1 MRRTHFEAFRP
12 VCPRCGDAAFLQIAR
27 VLREQDGDIAAGILH
42 CPRPA
47 CRQEYPIVDSI
58 PLIVADLPRL
68 LGDRGVEMMLR
79 DNLEPDLESLL
90 GDAIGPDSWYDAIR
104 QISSTYGWDSYAAL
118 DPAEA
123 PATGAA
129 PLPGAAAR
137 CLNRLMDLVGNAHPV
152 TRALDLGC
160 AAGGTS
166 FALAARHPD
175 ALVLGADLNLGL
187 LRLARRAASGT
198 VSYPRRRIGLVYDRR
213 CFPVALPGAARVD
226 FWACD
231 ATSLAFRDGTADLVA
246 ALNLLDC
253 VAEPSRLLAEL
264 RRVLAPSGTLLLATP
279 YDWSTRATQPAHWI
293 GGHSQRAAHDGA
305 GEKFLRDLLTAGGHA
320 QSVAGLRLCGEVAN
334 WPWHT
339 RLHDRAAMRYE
350 THLLALQ
357 RACDA

>member
-1 MRRTHFEAFRP
+1 MHFEAFRP
-12 VCPRCGDAAFLQIAR
+12 VCPRCGDGAFLEIAR
-27 VLREQDGDIAAGILH
+27 VLREHDGDIVAGILH

-58 PLIVADLPRL
+58 PLMAADLHRL

-79 DNLEPDLESLL
+79 DDLEPDLESLL

-104 QISSTYGWDSYAAL
+104 QITSTYAWDSYAAL
-118 DPAEA
+118 DPAEIQ
-123 PATGAA
+123 GGDAA

-137 CLNRLMDLVGNAHPV
+137 CLDRLLDLTNGAAPV

-175 ALVLGADLNLGL
+175 ALVVGADLNLGL
-187 LRLARRAASGT
+187 LRLARRAAAGT
-198 VSYPRRRIGLVYDRR
+198 VSYSRRRIGLVYDRR
-213 CFPVALPGAARVD
+213 LFSVALPGAGRVD

-231 ATSLAFRDGTADLVA
+231 ATALPLRDATADLVA

-253 VAEPSRLLAEL
+253 VAEPSLLLAEL
-264 RRVLAPSGTLLLATP
+264 RRVLAPQGHLLLATP
-279 YDWSTRATQPAHWI
+279 FDWSTRATQPAHWI
-293 GGHSQRAAHDGA
+293 GGHSQRAVHAGA
-305 GEKFLRDLLTAGGHA
+305 GEMFLRELLTGGAHP
-320 QSVAGLRLCGEVAN
+320 QSVTGLTLCGEVAN

-350 THLLALQ
+350 THLLTLQ
-357 RACDA
+357 RADDD